1 MIGASERDRLTEEV
15 TAIVRKAAKVPAK
28 VAIRP
33 ESRLVEELAIDSL
46 DLVSLVLQFQDD
58 FDVVFDEDAVP
69 NLCRVAD
76 IVDYLDASMEAPGVS
91 MGQGGRFGDGVAR
104 VVVNE

>member
-1 MIGASERDRLTEEV
+1 MIGASERDRLSEEV
-15 TAIVRKAAKVPAK
+15 TAIVRKAAKVPGT

-33 ESRLVEELAIDSL
+33 ESRLVEDLAIDSL
-46 DLVSLVLQFQDD
+46 DLVSLVLQFQDH

-76 IVDYLDASMEAPGVS
+76 IVAYLDASREAARAS
-91 MGQGGRFGDGVAR
+91 NGQGGVVGNGVAR
-104 VVVNE
+104 R